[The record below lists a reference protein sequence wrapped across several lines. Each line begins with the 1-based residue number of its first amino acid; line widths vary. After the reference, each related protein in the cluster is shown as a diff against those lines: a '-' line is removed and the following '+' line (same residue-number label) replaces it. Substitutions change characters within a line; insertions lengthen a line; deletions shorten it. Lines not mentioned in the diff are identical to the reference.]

1 LNDSQQDPPDE
12 LWDLEAE
19 QAILGTCMTALY
31 VVPHIRAAIPEPEA
45 FYRSQHQVIYSAIL
59 DLVDEDAPIDP
70 ITVKDHL
77 QRTKTLGQAGGALY
91 LHELQTAGL
100 YAGDFTYHARIVMRH
115 WRNREG
121 IADLHR
127 AIRQIQ
133 QQDPDDGPDRLRALG
148 EKLIKTA
155 DRLTIGGTPE
165 ADHEDRFPA
174 VDWLDAFTT
183 DFTEID
189 WLPGRFLER
198 GQQAALVGDGKVG
211 KSIFT
216 LYWIWCAIT
225 GRSCLGDIRR
235 EPINVL
241 YFDRE
246 NSLRDIVTRLTAFGA
261 TENDLEALH
270 ERLDYRLFPR
280 FSGALNASEAAA
292 AEMLAIVDER
302 PRDVVILDTVSR
314 YITGKEN
321 DSDTWLDLYR
331 RIHEPLKSRT
341 VASIRLDHFGKDLEK
356 GSRGSSAKTQDVD
369 HVWELTA
376 YDENRAFT
384 DSTEAVTTRLK
395 MVRTHTRTGLGDDVF
410 HVTRRGEKERGGAW
424 LPGRSRHELTD
435 STVADAHRSKI
446 QACVDELIRR
456 GVPGGLGRDQLK
468 VWAAQNGVQL
478 PGKTAALAEVVAALK
493 GVRRPVQGA
502 LS

>member
-1 LNDSQQDPPDE
+1 MNAHEQDPPDT

-31 VVPHIRAAIPEPEA
+31 IVPHIRAAIPEPRA
-45 FYRSQHQVIYSAIL
+45 FYRSQHQVIYGAIL
-59 DLVDEDAPIDP
+59 DLADQDAPIDP
-70 ITVKDHL
+70 ITVRDYL
-77 QRTKTLGQAGGALY
+77 QRAKTIGQAGGALY

-100 YAGDFTYHARIVMRH
+100 YAGDFTYHAGIVMRH

-121 IADLHR
+121 VADLHR
-127 AIRQIQ
+127 AIREIQ
-133 QQDPDDGPDRLRALG
+133 TQDPDDGPDRLRALG
-148 EKLIKTA
+148 EKLIKSA
-155 DRLTIGGTPE
+155 DELAMGDTP
-165 ADHEDRFPA
+165 AAAQADRFPS

-183 DFTEID
+183 DFSEIN

-261 TENDLEALH
+261 TEDDLETLH

-280 FSGALNASEAAA
+280 FSGALNASETAAS
-292 AEMLAIVDER
+292 ELLAIVDER
-302 PRDVVILDTVSR
+302 PRDIIILDTVSR

-331 RIHEPLKSRT
+331 HIHEPLKSRGI
-341 VASIRLDHFGKDLEK
+341 ASIRLDHFGKDIEK

-376 YDENRAFT
+376 YDEARTFT
-384 DSTEAVTTRLK
+384 DSTEAVITRLK
-395 MVRTHTRTGLGDDVF
+395 MARTHTRTGLGDDVF
-410 HVTRRGEKERGGAW
+410 HVTRRGEKERGGGW
-424 LPGRSRHELTD
+424 LPGRTRHELTD
-435 STVADAHRSKI
+435 STVADAHRTKI
-446 QACVDELIRR
+446 QTIVDDLLMR
-456 GVPGGLGRDQLK
+456 GVPEGLGREQLK
-468 VWAAQNGVQL
+468 RWAEQNGVQL
-478 PGKTAALAEVVAALK
+478 PGKTATLSEVVAALK
-493 GVRRPVQGA
+493 GARRPAQEV
-502 LS
+502 LR

>member
-1 LNDSQQDPPDE
+1 MNATQQDPHDT

-19 QAILGTCMTALY
+19 QAILGTCMTTLY
-31 VVPHIRAAIPEPEA
+31 IVPRIRETIPEPRA
-45 FYRSQHQVIYSAIL
+45 FYRAQHQVIYAAIL
-59 DLVDEDAPIDP
+59 DLADQDAPTDP
-70 ITVKDHL
+70 VAVKDYL
-77 QRTKTLGQAGGALY
+77 TRNKTIGQAGGPLY
-91 LHELQTAGL
+91 LHDLMQRGL
-100 YAGDFTYHARIVMRH
+100 YAGDPAYHASIIMRH
-115 WRNREG
+115 WRNRTG

-127 AIRQIQ
+127 AIREIQ
-133 QQDPDDGPDRLRALG
+133 TQDPDDSPDRLRALG
-148 EKLIKTA
+148 EQLIKSA
-155 DRLTIGGTPE
+155 DELALGASPDGE
-165 ADHEDRFPA
+165 QQDRFPA

-183 DFTEID
+183 DFTDID

-198 GQQAALVGDGKVG
+198 GQQAAIVGDGKVG

-216 LYWIWCAIT
+216 LHWIWRAIT
-225 GRSCLGDIRR
+225 GSSVLGDIRR
-235 EPINVL
+235 EPVNVL

-261 TENDLEALH
+261 TAEDLEVLH

-280 FSGALNASEAAA
+280 FSGALNASETAA

-331 RIHEPLKSRT
+331 RVHEPLKARGI
-341 VASIRLDHFGKDLEK
+341 ASIRLDHFGKDIEK

-376 YDENRAFT
+376 YDETRTFT
-384 DSTEAVTTRLK
+384 ENTETVITRLK
-395 MVRTHTRTGLGDDVF
+395 MLRTHTRTGLGDDVF
-410 HVTRRGEKERGGAW
+410 HITRRGEKERGGGW
-424 LPGRSRHELTD
+424 LPGRTRHELTD
-435 STVADAHRSKI
+435 ATVADAHRSKI
-446 QACVDELIRR
+446 QSYVDELVFR
-456 GVPGGLGRDQLK
+456 GVPSGLGRDQLK
-468 VWAAQNGVQL
+468 KWAEQNGVPL

-493 GVRRPVQGA
+493 VALKGVR
-502 LS
+502 